1 MPNQVSHDSKGI
13 FQIIDS
19 AGAVSFLRP
28 EGVVQA
34 GSPDVAGWETSYL
47 ITAKLNPAG
56 QGGAVAGTLVVPAQT
71 VDGST
76 GVYNRS

>member
-1 MPNQVSHDSKGI
+1 MASQVSHDRSGI
-13 FQIIDS
+13 FQIIDVN
-19 AGAVSFLRP
+19 GVYVFTRP

-34 GSPDVAGWETSYL
+34 GSPDVAGWENSYL

-56 QGGAVAGTLVVPAQT
+56 QGGSLTPPVVPVQT

-76 GVYNRS
+76 GAYNRS